1 MPLIRQGA
9 EIDNDWVHHAGEG
22 EVPLTGRM
30 TLPLDAYLAARARG
44 EHGNLALGVRLQP
57 EDDPSRLEDYLSDL
71 ALIEISFPKY
81 TDGRGFSLAQ
91 LLRRRM
97 GYAGELRAVG
107 QVLRDQIFY
116 MHRSGFDAF
125 ETQRAS
131 LSEVLEALREYSA
144 VYQPAADGAGAA
156 FRQRHGKTS

>member
-1 MPLIRQGA
+1 MPLIKQGA
-9 EIDNDWVHHAGEG
+9 EIANAWVYHTGEG

-44 EHGNLALGVRLQP
+44 DHGNLELGVRLQP
-57 EDDPSRLEDYLSDL
+57 EDDPARLEDYLADL
-71 ALIEISFPKY
+71 TLIEVSFPKY

-91 LLRRRM
+91 LLRRRLE
-97 GYAGELRAVG
+97 YRGELRAVG

-131 LSEVLEALREYSA
+131 LSDVLEALREYSA
-144 VYQPAADGAGAA
+144 VYQPAADRAGAV